1 MNDTLYIIGR
11 LGKDPKLVTT
21 DNSLKAIVNIATS
34 KKVGEKQETIWF
46 NNVEFINSAAELIS
60 KLNKGSQIAFRGVVS
75 RQVRQDSNKR
85 SSRLVISV
93 DDSQLVEILDNK
105 NAVVSKSLPKPPEPY
120 PFNDVKQTQTRKA
133 TQTKEAAPIIPE
145 SFDFSSRM
153 DF

>member
-1 MNDTLYIIGR
+1 MKNTLYVIGR
-11 LGKDPKLVTT
+11 LGKDPKIVTI
-21 DNSLKAIVNIATS
+21 DNSLKAIVNIAAS
-34 KKVGEKQETIWF
+34 QKVGKKHETIWF
-46 NNVEFINSAAELIS
+46 NNVEFINSAAELVS
-60 KLNKGSQIAFRGVVS
+60 KLNKGSQIAFRAVVS
-75 RQVRQDSNKR
+75 SQIKQDLNKR
-85 SSRLVISV
+85 SSKLVISI
-93 DDSQLVEILDNK
+93 DDSQKVEILDNK